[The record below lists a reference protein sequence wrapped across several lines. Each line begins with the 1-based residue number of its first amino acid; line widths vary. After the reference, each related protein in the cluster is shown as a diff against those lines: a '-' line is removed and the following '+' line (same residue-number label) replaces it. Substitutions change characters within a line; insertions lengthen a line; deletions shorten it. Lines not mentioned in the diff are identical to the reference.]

1 VAGDVT
7 NDGILGAGNALAP
20 LTAGPVGRFTLG
32 GNLTNAGAL
41 DIASSGAPGNTLVVS
56 GNAAA
61 APGAT
66 LDVATVLNAGGAL
79 SNQFTDRLLVN
90 GDATGVTTIN
100 VRASGTGAF
109 TGTDAAAN
117 SGGISL
123 VQVGGASDAG
133 AFVLAGGTVTGNTPF
148 TYQLY
153 AFGPGAASGP
163 ADAAQSLVGNGGQ
176 NWDYRLENVFVTP
189 AGPVAPVLGAVLP
202 PLARPAVAP
211 QVAAYISAPEA
222 LFNAGFEDVDELHR
236 RLGEISADD
245 LAGDGKANQGFA
257 RVFGSSFNY
266 ASTRGFADYGY
277 NMSGDET
284 AVQFGATHRVLD
296 DADGTLRVGLAGTL
310 GNLWYKPSAVDGPSQ
325 GTLATQT
332 IAGTATWQARSGWY
346 VDGILSAGLFN
357 GHVSTAAGRAS
368 GLNGSS
374 VTGSVETG
382 MPLALGNSGLVAEPE
397 AQLVYEHLD
406 FANKTDRQGFAVALG
421 SPDEGLLR
429 VGGRLKRDLP
439 LGGGGVLTPYGEFN
453 LLQGLGGSNQV
464 RLGQVA
470 FTTGGYGTAVQLR
483 AGLTGRVSQSLS
495 LYGDVARTQAVGN
508 SGFRGWGVNAG
519 MKVAF

>member
-1 VAGDVT
+1 
-7 NDGILGAGNALAP
+7 
-20 LTAGPVGRFTLG
+20 
-32 GNLTNAGAL
+32 
-41 DIASSGAPGNTLVVS
+41 
-56 GNAAA
+56 
-61 APGAT
+61 
-66 LDVATVLNAGGAL
+66 
-79 SNQFTDRLLVN
+79 
-90 GDATGVTTIN
+90 
-100 VRASGTGAF
+100 
-109 TGTDAAAN
+109 
-117 SGGISL
+117 
-123 VQVGGASDAG
+123 
-133 AFVLAGGTVTGNTPF
+133 
-148 TYQLY
+148 
-153 AFGPGAASGP
+153 
-163 ADAAQSLVGNGGQ
+163 
-176 NWDYRLENVFVTP
+176 
-189 AGPVAPVLGAVLP
+189 
-202 PLARPAVAP
+202 
-211 QVAAYISAPEA
+211 
-222 LFNAGFEDVDELHR
+222 
-236 RLGEISADD
+236 
-245 LAGDGKANQGFA
+245 
-257 RVFGSSFNY
+257 
-266 ASTRGFADYGY
+266 
-277 NMSGDET
+277 
-284 AVQFGATHRVLD
+284 VLD